1 MGIFY
6 HGDNVCDHISAEYY
20 GQVSVLEDY
29 LKHLEN
35 VISIEDGIDD
45 NLPDRVMKGVLKD
58 RIDAYTDRVKERL
71 IKKYF
76 LTPKLAEATLDCW
89 NVKLFLD
96 GAMETGK
103 YRLVRLMLHLV
114 REPDMGAVHKVFL
127 KESDKYRC
135 EIMTKEEKQKRIADL
150 REGYLN
156 FAKELLENKYHLR
169 PAQAEEA
176 VNGWNQ
182 KKAVDEFLEYG
193 DLDMMQTQMHYQGE
207 DEVEELFLRYMGYSD
222 RLCRLKFLYGS
233 DFEVTRED
241 RLEYLKL
248 LKWWLF
254 NIHGL
259 SKADAERGIS
269 ELKIDEKVMTLEDT
283 DENGNVG
290 ELYEI
295 FHRLIREVAQ
305 EVAEYIEGKG

>member
-6 HGDNVCDHISAEYY
+6 HGDNVCDHISAGYY

-76 LTPKLAEATLDCW
+76 LTPKLAEATMDCW

-96 GAMETGK
+96 GAMKIGK

-156 FAKELLENKYHLR
+156 FAKELMRWLR
-169 PAQAEEA
+169 
-176 VNGWNQ
+176 
-182 KKAVDEFLEYG
+182 
-193 DLDMMQTQMHYQGE
+193 
-207 DEVEELFLRYMGYSD
+207 R
-222 RLCRLKFLYGS
+222 
-233 DFEVTRED
+233 
-241 RLEYLKL
+241 
-248 LKWWLF
+248 
-254 NIHGL
+254 
-259 SKADAERGIS
+259 
-269 ELKIDEKVMTLEDT
+269 
-283 DENGNVG
+283 
-290 ELYEI
+290 
-295 FHRLIREVAQ
+295 
-305 EVAEYIEGKG
+305 